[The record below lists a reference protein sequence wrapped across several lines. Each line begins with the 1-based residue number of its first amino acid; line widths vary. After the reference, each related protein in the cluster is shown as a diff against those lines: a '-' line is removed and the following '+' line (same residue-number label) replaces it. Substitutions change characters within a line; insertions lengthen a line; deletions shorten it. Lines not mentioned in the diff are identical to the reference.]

1 MTLPLDGVRVIEVGQ
16 ALAGPLA
23 GVLLADMGADVIK
36 IEKPDGGDDA
46 RIWGPPF
53 GPDGVTSLYFYS
65 QNRNKRSV
73 ALDLKSAADVEK
85 LNRLC
90 ETADILI
97 QNLRPGVVDEIG
109 IGPEAMLKRHP
120 RLIYCS
126 IWAFGYQGPMR
137 LKPGFD
143 PLLQA
148 YGAMM
153 TVTGRP
159 EDPPTFC
166 GASINDKATG
176 MFCTIGALAALRM
189 RDKTG
194 KGCLV
199 DTSLF
204 NSAVHWVEGSVN
216 AYLADGTVPKRH
228 GTGGAVI
235 VPYQLFETADRPV
248 CLAPGNDRLWA
259 RCAQVLGHPEWAH
272 RSALRQERGPGAQQG
287 RAAAADRRRHARQDA
302 RRVAGGFREGGRAVQ
317 PGERHRRAGRDRRSS
332 RRSTWCISC
341 RAAGRRWWGCRS
353 PSTISGRARRG
364 RRRSSASIRMRCWV
378 PLEVTSAL
386 SRVFRGPHCW
396 GRATPVARSWSSRT
410 ASVRLAHASRASRDA
425 RGPMSMKDAPLEWR
439 APSEDRTPSPLSQ
452 RMGGAYCRPPSVHSL
467 LIPRSILS
475 GLPMPRF
482 RSKASP

>member
-1 MTLPLDGVRVIEVGQ
+1 VTLPLEGVRVIEVGQ

-73 ALDLKSAADVEK
+73 ALDLKAPADVEA

-137 LKPGFD
+137 MQPGFD

-153 TVTGRP
+153 TVTGRA

-176 MFCTIGALAALRM
+176 IPPSALAALRM
-189 RDKTG
+189 RDRTG
-194 KGCLV
+194 GGCLV

-204 NSAVHWVEGSVN
+204 TGGALGRGRGQQ
-216 AYLADGTVPKRH
+216 LPGQRLVPQRP
-228 GTGGAVI
+228 GFSGGAVI
-235 VPYQLFETADRPV
+235 VPYQFRQADRPV
-248 CLAPGNDRLWA
+248 CWRPATIA
-259 RCAQVLGHPEWAH
+259 V
-272 RSALRQERGPGAQQG
+272 ALR
-287 RAAAADRRRHARQDA
+287 
-302 RRVAGGFREGGRAVQ
+302 AG
-317 PGERHRRAGRDRRSS
+317 
-332 RRSTWCISC
+332 
-341 RAAGRRWWGCRS
+341 
-353 PSTISGRARRG
+353 SG
-364 RRRSSASIRMRCWV
+364 
-378 PLEVTSAL
+378 TS
-386 SRVFRGPHCW
+386 
-396 GRATPVARSWSSRT
+396 RATVRAIKSAAR
-410 ASVRLAHASRASRDA
+410 V
-425 RGPMSMKDAPLEWR
+425 
-439 APSEDRTPSPLSQ
+439 Q
-452 RMGGAYCRPPSVHSL
+452 N
-467 LIPRSILS
+467 
-475 GLPMPRF
+475 
-482 RSKASP
+482 

>member
-1 MTLPLDGVRVIEVGQ
+1 MGQ

-53 GPDGVTSLYFYS
+53 AADGVTSLYFHS

-73 ALDLKSAADVEK
+73 VLDLKLAQDVAA
-85 LNRLC
+85 LNKLC

-97 QNLRPGVVDEIG
+97 QNLRPGVVDDIG
-109 IGPEAMLKRHP
+109 IGPEAMLARHP

-137 LKPGFD
+137 LNPGFD

-148 YGAMM
+148 YGGMM
-153 TVTGRP
+153 SVTGRP

-204 NSAVHWVEGSVN
+204 DSAVHWVEGSVN
-216 AYLADGTVPKRH
+216 SYLASGNVAKRH
-228 GTGGAVI
+228 GTGSPVI
-235 VPYQLFETADRPV
+235 VPYQTFDTADHPI

-259 RCAQVLGHPEWAH
+259 RCAAVLGHPDWATDA
-272 RSALRQERGPGAQQG
+272 RFTKSAQRVANKVELLAMI
-287 RAAAADRRRHARQDA
+287 AAALKTQTRAHWVAAMEKAGVPCSPVNDIAD
-302 RRVAGGFREGGRAVQ
+302 
-317 PGERHRRAGRDRRSS
+317 
-332 RRSTWCISC
+332 
-341 RAAGRRWWGCRS
+341 
-353 PSTISGRARRG
+353 
-364 RRRSSASIRMRCWV
+364 
-378 PLEVTSAL
+378 LVTSAQFAAVDL
-386 SRVFRGPHCW
+386 VQQLPEGGPKVVGLPITFDRKRPRSTRPSPKLGEHTAEVL
-396 GRATPVARSWSSRT
+396 GRA
-410 ASVRLAHASRASRDA
+410 
-425 RGPMSMKDAPLEWR
+425 K
-439 APSEDRTPSPLSQ
+439 
-452 RMGGAYCRPPSVHSL
+452 
-467 LIPRSILS
+467 
-475 GLPMPRF
+475 
-482 RSKASP
+482 

>member
-1 MTLPLDGVRVIEVGQ
+1 MTLPLEGVRVIEVGQ

-36 IEKPDGGDDA
+36 IEKPEGGDDA
-46 RIWGPPF
+46 RIWGPPY
-53 GPDGVTSLYFYS
+53 GPDGETSLYFYS

-73 ALDLKSAADVEK
+73 VLDLKLAADIEK

-109 IGPEAMLKRHP
+109 IGPEAMLARHP

-148 YGAMM
+148 YGGMM
-153 TVTGRP
+153 SVTGRP

-176 MFCTIGALAALRM
+176 MFCTIGALAALRQ
-189 RDKTG
+189 RDRTG

-204 NSAVHWVEGSVN
+204 DSALHWVEGGINS
-216 AYLADGTVPKRH
+216 YLANGNIPKRH
-228 GTGGAVI
+228 GTGGNVI
-235 VPYQLFETADRPV
+235 VPYQTFDCADGLAL

-259 RCAQVLGHPEWAH
+259 RCAVVLGHPDWATDPKFAKSAARVANKTELLPMIAEAMKARPRAEWVDALEKAGVPCSPVNDIGELAATPQFAASEMMVQLPVRAGETSAPQVVGLPITFDRKRPASP
-272 RSALRQERGPGAQQG
+272 RSAPKL
-287 RAAAADRRRHARQDA
+287 
-302 RRVAGGFREGGRAVQ
+302 
-317 PGERHRRAGRDRRSS
+317 GEHTD
-332 RRSTWCISC
+332 
-341 RAAGRRWWGCRS
+341 
-353 PSTISGRARRG
+353 
-364 RRRSSASIRMRCWV
+364 
-378 PLEVTSAL
+378 EVL
-386 SRVFRGPHCW
+386 GKR
-396 GRATPVARSWSSRT
+396 
-410 ASVRLAHASRASRDA
+410 
-425 RGPMSMKDAPLEWR
+425 
-439 APSEDRTPSPLSQ
+439 
-452 RMGGAYCRPPSVHSL
+452 
-467 LIPRSILS
+467 
-475 GLPMPRF
+475 
-482 RSKASP
+482 

>member
-1 MTLPLDGVRVIEVGQ
+1 MLPLEGVRVLEVGQ

-23 GVLLADMGADVIK
+23 GVIMADMGADVIK

-73 ALDLKSAADVEK
+73 VLDLKLAADVEK
-85 LNRLC
+85 LHRLC

-126 IWAFGYQGPMR
+126 IWAFGYEGPLR

-148 YGAMM
+148 YGGMM
-153 TVTGRP
+153 SVTGRP

-204 NSAVHWVEGSVN
+204 DSAVHWVEGGVN
-216 AYLADGTVPKRH
+216 SYIASGNVPKRH
-228 GTGGAVI
+228 GTGGNVI
-235 VPYQLFETADRPV
+235 VPYQTFDCADGKAL

-259 RCAQVLGHPEWAH
+259 RCAQVLGHPGWTTDPKYA
-272 RSALRQERGPGAQQG
+272 RSAQRVANKAELIPMI
-287 RAAAADRRRHARQDA
+287 AAAMRGKTRDQWVEAMEKAGVPCAPVNDIGELAGTEQFAASKIVQELPGGGPKVVGLPITFDRRR
-302 RRVAGGFREGGRAVQ
+302 
-317 PGERHRRAGRDRRSS
+317 P
-332 RRSTWCISC
+332 
-341 RAAGRRWWGCRS
+341 
-353 PSTISGRARRG
+353 
-364 RRRSSASIRMRCWV
+364 
-378 PLEVTSAL
+378 TSA
-386 SRVFRGPHCW
+386 
-396 GRATPVARSWSSRT
+396 RT
-410 ASVRLAHASRASRDA
+410 
-425 RGPMSMKDAPLEWR
+425 
-439 APSEDRTPSPLSQ
+439 SPGL
-452 RMGGAYCRPPSVHSL
+452 GEHTDEVLKSL
-467 LIPRSILS
+467 
-475 GLPMPRF
+475 
-482 RSKASP
+482 K

>member
-1 MTLPLDGVRVIEVGQ
+1 MPTAIRERVVVTLPLEGVRVIEVGQ

-53 GPDGVTSLYFYS
+53 GPDGETSLYFYS

-73 ALDLKSAADVEK
+73 VLDLKLAADVDK
-85 LNRLC
+85 LHRLC

-97 QNLRPGVVDEIG
+97 QNLRPGVVDEVG
-109 IGPEAMLKRHP
+109 IGPESMLLRHP

-126 IWAFGYQGPMR
+126 IWAFGYQGPLRM
-137 LKPGFD
+137 KPAFD

-148 YGAMM
+148 YGGMM
-153 TVTGRP
+153 SVTGRP

-204 NSAVHWVEGSVN
+204 DSAVHWVEGQVN
-216 AYLADGTVPKRH
+216 SYLANGSVSKRH
-228 GTGGAVI
+228 GTGSPVI
-235 VPYQLFETADRPV
+235 VPYQTFDTADHPI

-259 RCAQVLGHPEWAH
+259 RCATVLGRPEWATDVKFA
-272 RSALRQERGPGAQQG
+272 RSAQ
-287 RAAAADRRRHARQDA
+287 
-302 RRVAGGFREGGRAVQ
+302 RVAHKTELLPMIAEALKHKPRAHWLEAMETAGVPCAAVNDIGELAETEQMAASKLIQQLPGGPKVVGLPIAFD
-317 PGERHRRAGRDRRSS
+317 H
-332 RRSTWCISC
+332 
-341 RAAGRRWWGCRS
+341 
-353 PSTISGRARRG
+353 
-364 RRRSSASIRMRCWV
+364 
-378 PLEVTSAL
+378 
-386 SRVFRGPHCW
+386 
-396 GRATPVARSWSSRT
+396 
-410 ASVRLAHASRASRDA
+410 VR
-425 RGPMSMKDAPLEWR
+425 
-439 APSEDRTPSPLSQ
+439 PLS
-452 RMGGAYCRPPSVHSL
+452 
-467 LIPRSILS
+467 PRSAPTLGEHTDEVLGS
-475 GLPMPRF
+475 LP
-482 RSKASP
+482 K

>member
-1 MTLPLDGVRVIEVGQ
+1 MTLPLEGVRVIEVGQ

-23 GVLLADMGADVIK
+23 GVLMADMGADVIK

-53 GPDGVTSLYFYS
+53 GPDGVTSLYFHS

-73 ALDLKSAADVEK
+73 VLDLKRAADVEALHK
-85 LNRLC
+85 LC

-137 LKPGFD
+137 MKPGFD

-153 TVTGRP
+153 SVTGRP

-176 MFCTIGALAALRM
+176 MFCTIGALAALRL
-189 RDKTG
+189 RDRTG

-204 NSAVHWVEGSVN
+204 DSAVHWVEGQLN
-216 AYLADGTVPKRH
+216 NYLADSQPTKRH
-228 GTGGAVI
+228 GTGSGAI
-235 VPYQLFETADRPV
+235 VPYQLFATTDQPV
-248 CLAPGNDRLWA
+248 CLAAGNDRLWA
-259 RCAQVLGHPEWAH
+259 RCAKVLGHPEWATDP
-272 RSALRQERGPGAQQG
+272 RFATSAQRVRNRTELVPLIAAVMRTKS
-287 RAAAADRRRHARQDA
+287 RAHWLAALEEVGVPCSPVNDIPELAATEQLAAADLVHQLPDGGP
-302 RRVAGGFREGGRAVQ
+302 RVVGLPISFDRTRPRSTRPAPTLGQHTEEVLG
-317 PGERHRRAGRDRRSS
+317 RRS
-332 RRSTWCISC
+332 
-341 RAAGRRWWGCRS
+341 
-353 PSTISGRARRG
+353 
-364 RRRSSASIRMRCWV
+364 
-378 PLEVTSAL
+378 
-386 SRVFRGPHCW
+386 
-396 GRATPVARSWSSRT
+396 
-410 ASVRLAHASRASRDA
+410 
-425 RGPMSMKDAPLEWR
+425 
-439 APSEDRTPSPLSQ
+439 DRT
-452 RMGGAYCRPPSVHSL
+452 G
-467 LIPRSILS
+467 
-475 GLPMPRF
+475 
-482 RSKASP
+482 